1 MVWRCCGIYGS
12 AVGIFLRPAPR
23 RATYDSNG
31 NLPSRTDSVGTT
43 TFTWNEENQLT
54 QVTLPNAVT
63 IAYKYDGHGR
73 RIQRTTSAGA
83 SERYV
88 YDGHDVLLDL
98 NAGWSVATT
107 YLNGPAIDDHL
118 RQTSATTGISYY
130 LTDHLGTTAALT
142 DSAGSVV
149 DQLAYDSFGNS
160 SGSSLTRYG
169 YTGRERDP
177 DTGFMYYRAR

>member
-31 NLPSRTDSVGTT
+31 NLLSRTDSVGTT

-54 QVTLPNAVT
+54 QVSLPGSLKVN
-63 IAYKYDGHGR
+63 YKYDGLGR

-88 YDGHDVLLDL
+88 YDGKDVLLDL
-98 NAGWSVATT
+98 NADRSVATT
-107 YLNGPAIDDHL
+107 YLNGPGIDDHL
-118 RQTSATTGISYY
+118 RQMSATTVVSYY
-130 LTDHLGTTAALT
+130 LTDHLGTTAGLT
-142 DSAGSVV
+142 DSSGNVV
-149 DQLAYDSFGNS
+149 EQLAYDSFGNQQQ
-160 SGSSLTRYG
+160 
-169 YTGRERDP
+169 
-177 DTGFMYYRAR
+177 